1 MSIIYTNFSWLDIYL
16 RPGHREASCA
26 CCWGPTNYI
35 NLISLHAHIYLFS
48 LLLKNTKANYTAG
61 FKKVTRSF
69 SITLTRSHC
78 ERQYRID
85 KRKRGSTQSW
95 MTDFQKLNV

>member
-1 MSIIYTNFSWLDIYL
+1 MHI
-16 RPGHREASCA
+16 H
-26 CCWGPTNYI
+26 NYI
-35 NLISLHAHIYLFS
+35 CLVY
-48 LLLKNTKANYTAG
+48 LKNTKANYTAG
-61 FKKVTRSF
+61 FKKVTHSF